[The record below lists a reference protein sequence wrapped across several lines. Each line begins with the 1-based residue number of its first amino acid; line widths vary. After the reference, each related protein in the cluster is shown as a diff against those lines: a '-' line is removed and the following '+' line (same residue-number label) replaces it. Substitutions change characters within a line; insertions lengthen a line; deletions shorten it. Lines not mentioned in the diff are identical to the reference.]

1 MRFATKSVK
10 KLWPIAPLLA
20 GLIVGCATSPQP
32 ESSEPVSRDQA
43 FATRNQG
50 YSLLYGLMSDEKDV
64 SKLLLIKR
72 EKSDVGELIREIAR
86 TSGEAAKQLE
96 NYEKADPHLHLKMTG
111 LPKAEEQTRALI
123 SKTTAKELL
132 SKGGEKFEVRILL
145 TQNEALRYGSHLA
158 LVIQT
163 METEPERKKFLG
175 ETSQKLAALHQRV
188 IDLFHARWNE
198 PTTK

>member
-1 MRFATKSVK
+1 
-10 KLWPIAPLLA
+10 
-20 GLIVGCATSPQP
+20 
-32 ESSEPVSRDQA
+32 
-43 FATRNQG
+43 
-50 YSLLYGLMSDEKDV
+50 
-64 SKLLLIKR
+64 
-72 EKSDVGELIREIAR
+72 
-86 TSGEAAKQLE
+86 
-96 NYEKADPHLHLKMTG
+96 MTG
-111 LPKAEEQTRALI
+111 LPKAEEQTRDLI

-145 TQNEALRYGSHLA
+145 TQSEALRYGSHLA
-158 LVIQT
+158 LVVQT